1 MPVYALGD
9 REPSIDA
16 TAYVHP
22 DAVIIGSVE
31 LGAQSSVWPGAI
43 LRGDYGTIR
52 VGARTS
58 IQDGSI
64 LHATASAPT
73 VVGADCVVGHNVHLE
88 GCTVEDACL
97 IGSMSI
103 VLKGAVVRTGALVGA
118 HALVANGVEVPSR
131 AMALGVPA
139 RMRED
144 AVAEGAFART
154 VALYVA
160 NAENYAKNLRR
171 LDLS

>member
-1 MPVYALGD
+1 MPIYALGD
-9 REPSIDA
+9 REPTIDSG
-16 TAYVHP
+16 AYVHP

-31 LGAQSSVWPGAI
+31 LGPQSSVWPGAI

-52 VGARTS
+52 IGARTS
-58 IQDGSI
+58 VQDGSI

-73 VVGADCVVGHNVHLE
+73 VVGADCVIGHNAHLE
-88 GCTVEDACL
+88 GCTVEDGCL

-103 VLKGAVVRTGALVGA
+103 VLKGAVVRAGALVGA
-118 HALVANGVEVPSR
+118 HALVGNRVEVPSF

-139 RMRED
+139 QMRED
-144 AVAEGAFART
+144 AVAPGAFERT

-160 NAENYAKNLRR
+160 NARDYAENLRR
-171 LDLS
+171 LD